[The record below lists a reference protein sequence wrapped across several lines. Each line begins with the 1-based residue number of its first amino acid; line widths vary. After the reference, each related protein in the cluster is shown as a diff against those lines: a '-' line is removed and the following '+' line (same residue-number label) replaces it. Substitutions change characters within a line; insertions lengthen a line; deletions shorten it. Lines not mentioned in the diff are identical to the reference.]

1 MEKYLSIVNIRTLV
15 ALSITALVTFLTIN
29 FNFQYNFDLTM
40 ISIAIIFPL
49 VFTIRSAFKRR
60 EKALEFLSRFKAGLI
75 TTDAAIQS
83 NTKIPIE
90 DKNSIR
96 ETILEVSKN
105 LKEYLGP
112 EPVPIEKVR
121 KEAQK
126 ITNFLQDYIQY
137 FKFNPAMKIHGFMRD
152 VYIGIENTAS
162 IKEHSTPASI
172 RAYCLVFIYL
182 YPVVYTPSLYYQM
195 QGGFGE
201 NDSWVL
207 YFLTLFSVFILI
219 SLYNVQEQLEN
230 PYDQKG
236 LDDIQL
242 ENFDLDFGKIEAK
255 EKENLAV

>member
-1 MEKYLSIVNIRTLV
+1 MEKYLSIVNIRTFS
-15 ALSITALVTFLTIN
+15 ALGFTALVTFLTIN

-60 EKALEFLSRFKAGLI
+60 EKALEFLSKFKAGLI
-75 TTDAAIQS
+75 TTDAALQS
-83 NTKIPIE
+83 NNKISLE
-90 DKNSIR
+90 DKNRIR
-96 ETILEVSKN
+96 NTIKEVSKS

-126 ITNFLQDYIQY
+126 ITEFVRDHTQY
-137 FKFNPAMKIHGFMRD
+137 FKFNPGMKIHGFMRD

-201 NDSWVL
+201 SDSWVL

-242 ENFDLDFGKIEAK
+242 NNFDLDFGPIEHQ
-255 EKENLAV
+255 EKDNLPI